1 LPKKTF
7 QAAADANAQL
17 IVQLKDNQPTLR
29 EKVEEAA
36 ASKPID
42 EAVTRDYGH
51 NRDETRTVS
60 VFDAKDVVKETEW
73 KGLISSIVVVT
84 RDVYKKNS
92 KTGLFS
98 RTHNVA
104 YYLAA
109 KSETATVF
117 SEAIRKHWGIENRSH
132 YPRDVTFNEDASR
145 IRVKPGVMAR
155 LRSFAF
161 NLLSLNKISSYA
173 QDRFRA
179 ALGGLDRLLSL
190 VAS

>member
-1 LPKKTF
+1 M
-7 QAAADANAQL
+7 

-36 ASKPID
+36 ASKPTD
-42 EAVTRDYGH
+42 ETVTRDQGH
-51 NRDETRTVS
+51 NRDEMRTVS
-60 VFDAKDVVKETEW
+60 VFDAKDIVKETEW
-73 KGLISSIVVVT
+73 EGLVSSIVVVT

-92 KTGLFS
+92 KTGLFN
-98 RTHNVA
+98 RTHAVA

-109 KSETATVF
+109 KPETAIVF

-161 NLLSLNKISSYA
+161 NFLSLNKIGSYA